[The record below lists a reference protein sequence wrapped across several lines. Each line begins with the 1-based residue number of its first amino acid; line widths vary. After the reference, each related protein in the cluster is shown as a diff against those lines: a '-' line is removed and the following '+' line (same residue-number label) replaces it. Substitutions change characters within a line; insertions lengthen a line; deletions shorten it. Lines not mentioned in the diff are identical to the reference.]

1 MAVFKK
7 SAVRPGAMTLP
18 QQYYTSPEIF
28 AGEIESIFA
37 RRWLC
42 VGRAD
47 QIARAG
53 DYFLAE
59 LFGES
64 LIVVR
69 GNDDV
74 IRAHYNVCR
83 HRGTR
88 MCEEKSGTLAG
99 SIMCPYHAWTY
110 GLDGAL
116 MAARNMQ
123 TVDGFDKTLYP
134 LHQAAVHVWE
144 GFIFLCLSER
154 PEPFDRVY
162 SQLLGRWKQWD
173 IGALRAAK
181 RIDYDLACNWKLIFL
196 NYSECYHCPL
206 IHPALDR
213 LSPSD
218 SGRNDLQEGD
228 FQGGFMTFREN
239 RAGGSMTLSGH
250 TTRAPLPGLDRD
262 EIERVYYYT
271 IFPTMLLSLHPDYVM
286 VHYVTPVSHARTLVT
301 CEFLF
306 DKAAMAAP
314 DFDPSDA
321 VEFWD
326 MTNRQD
332 WHVCEL
338 SQSGIRSRAY
348 TPGPYGNQEGLL
360 ESFDRNYLAAMKLDN
375 IAEGAGVFEGAD
387 ASRPRL
393 NEGADASRPS

>member
-7 SAVRPGAMTLP
+7 AAIRPGALTLP
-18 QQYYTSPEIF
+18 QRYYTSPEIF
-28 AGEIESIFA
+28 AAEVESIFS

-47 QIARAG
+47 QIARPG
-53 DYFLAE
+53 EYFLAE

-69 GNDDV
+69 GADSA

-88 MCEEKSGTLAG
+88 MCEEKSGTFSG

-110 GLDGAL
+110 GLDGSL
-116 MAARNMQ
+116 LAARNMQ
-123 TVDGFDKTLYP
+123 TVDGFEKSLYP
-134 LHQAAVHVWE
+134 LRQAAVHEWD
-144 GFIFLCLSER
+144 GFIFISMAER
-154 PEPFDRVY
+154 PAPFEREFAPLLDRWR
-162 SQLLGRWKQWD
+162 LWA
-173 IGALRAAK
+173 IGDLRASK

-206 IHPALDR
+206 IHPALDK

-218 SGRNDLQEGD
+218 SGRNDLQGGD
-228 FQGGFMTFREN
+228 FQGGYMTFRN
-239 RAGGSMTLSGH
+239 PGAGDSMTLSGH
-250 TTRAPLPGLDRD
+250 TSRAPLPGLNHV
-262 EIERVYYYT
+262 ETERVYYYT

-286 VHYVTPVSHARTLVT
+286 VHYVTPLSHERTHVA
-301 CEFLF
+301 CEWLF
-306 DKAAMAAP
+306 DRHAMASP
-314 DFDPSDA
+314 GFDSSDA

-338 SQSGIRSRAY
+338 SQAGIRSRAY

-360 ESFDRNYLAAMKLDN
+360 ESFDRNYLAAMD
-375 IAEGAGVFEGAD
+375 E
-387 ASRPRL
+387 
-393 NEGADASRPS
+393 